1 VFEDGRQ
8 LRDFVHVTDVA
19 RANVLASRSQRREF
33 RAYNIA
39 SGTPCTIGEV
49 ATALASAADGPPPI
63 TTGDYRLG
71 DARHIVADPSR
82 ARDELSFSAEV
93 IWPEGIQDFATQPM
107 RAPGA
112 TRGSYVTLGHCS
124 TTRKSTSKCITDSRP
139 PKTTEMNAGNTV
151 DEIGRDGGSA

>member
-1 VFEDGRQ
+1 MFEDGRR

-82 ARDELSFSAEV
+82 ARDELNFSADV
-93 IWPEGIQDFATQPM
+93 MWPEGIREFASHPM
-107 RAPGA
+107 RAPA
-112 TRGSYVTLGHCS
+112 TDKRFAHT
-124 TTRKSTSKCITDSRP
+124 
-139 PKTTEMNAGNTV
+139 
-151 DEIGRDGGSA
+151 